1 MDFPTLIEIPTL
13 DYTAI
18 QKANPGEYGMDY
30 DRDLDTLFIY
40 RGAKPNLAACH
51 YLEDGVYAL
60 YDPTTLQVFGF
71 QIEEFERLFIVR
83 YAAIGDAWRRSP
95 LFWRTRTRKEVIQ
108 ALLTTITNFLPPQG
122 TNKPMRPHFLPA

>member
-13 DYTAI
+13 DYTVI
-18 QKANPGEYGMDY
+18 QEAQPDDYTIDY

-40 RGAKPNLAACH
+40 WKTKPDLAVCR

-60 YDPTTLQVFGF
+60 YDPGTLQVIGF

-83 YAAIGDAWRRSP
+83 YEDIGEAWRKTP
-95 LFWRTRTRKEVIQ
+95 LFWRTRTRKELIQ
-108 ALLTTITNFLPPQG
+108 ALLKTIANFFPSEG
-122 TNKPMRPHFLPA
+122 DKSMRSCPLPA